1 MDDCP
6 IDSTIQKTD
15 ESITDYNIENVQTLK
30 KQLAENE
37 EKLTKFKKFVIN
49 LKNERTQLQNQINDK
64 STEVEKLKSELGK
77 FQNKS
82 YQQIFQ
88 NFQNLQTEYDRIQD
102 QNEIYIKT
110 NKNLENDLIK
120 YGQELSNVRE
130 KCVNNQETIN
140 QMQMHNDQQ
149 KIQIEQ
155 LIATNKEL
163 EGKVIV
169 LQSDLKLE
177 NKKNSDLLE
186 SVRELNSIRDD
197 YKHKCKEYDDL
208 TQTLQQS
215 LDRSDN
221 LEQEL
226 EKKNAQLDNYD
237 EVQSEKQ
244 KLSLDNLKQNEL
256 VLKQIEQLNQS
267 QTTIEEL
274 KAKNNDLEGKIED
287 LQLFNRQQNGQM
299 ERTVIEL
306 ETKLKLSEEDLQL
319 TRTQFDQYKQ
329 RVTNVMKE
337 NKLNNVGHGKYLEE
351 LNLKIEML
359 QDENNSLRDKC
370 NSYSKEIEA
379 TLTEKKEIKTQLS
392 LMEDQMKRFEDLD
405 RQLQSTIE
413 DKLRLENK
421 IDLLKSSFIKEKQT
435 IMEENLENIENL
447 RIKFETKIKE
457 LEDEVLNCRQ
467 SSTSDND
474 SNSIVNSNTSFE
486 EIKGSD
492 PEILSYRSNNSSLER
507 NFLEDI
513 LNLDSSSSK
522 SPSDQNVAVI
532 PDSSNI
538 DNLTQLLSESENS
551 ITLLSE
557 QNRLLKEEIRR
568 LQRSFDRVD
577 IANNLEY
584 LKNVLLKFLT
594 IKGLDERERLITVLT
609 TILKLTN
616 EERDIFHQCVT
627 EGDGSST
634 LSTNKWS
641 LWQWS

>member
-1 MDDCP
+1 M
-6 IDSTIQKTD
+6 
-15 ESITDYNIENVQTLK
+15 
-30 KQLAENE
+30 
-37 EKLTKFKKFVIN
+37 
-49 LKNERTQLQNQINDK
+49 
-64 STEVEKLKSELGK
+64 
-77 FQNKS
+77 
-82 YQQIFQ
+82 
-88 NFQNLQTEYDRIQD
+88 
-102 QNEIYIKT
+102 
-110 NKNLENDLIK
+110 
-120 YGQELSNVRE
+120 SNVRE

-274 KAKNNDLEGKIED
+274 KAKNNDLEKKIED

-359 QDENNSLRDKC
+359 QDENNSLR
-370 NSYSKEIEA
+370 
-379 TLTEKKEIKTQLS
+379 
-392 LMEDQMKRFEDLD
+392 
-405 RQLQSTIE
+405 
-413 DKLRLENK
+413 
-421 IDLLKSSFIKEKQT
+421 
-435 IMEENLENIENL
+435 
-447 RIKFETKIKE
+447 
-457 LEDEVLNCRQ
+457 
-467 SSTSDND
+467 
-474 SNSIVNSNTSFE
+474 
-486 EIKGSD
+486 
-492 PEILSYRSNNSSLER
+492 
-507 NFLEDI
+507 
-513 LNLDSSSSK
+513 
-522 SPSDQNVAVI
+522 
-532 PDSSNI
+532 
-538 DNLTQLLSESENS
+538 
-551 ITLLSE
+551 
-557 QNRLLKEEIRR
+557 
-568 LQRSFDRVD
+568 
-577 IANNLEY
+577 
-584 LKNVLLKFLT
+584 
-594 IKGLDERERLITVLT
+594 
-609 TILKLTN
+609 
-616 EERDIFHQCVT
+616 
-627 EGDGSST
+627 
-634 LSTNKWS
+634 
-641 LWQWS
+641 